1 MGKGVSGCAD
11 LANMAEKFL
20 EDRQWHRM
28 SEVVLKI
35 GPKIPPERATWFYQ
49 AMRPERTPGKC
60 DMIQKVRE
68 GTRRGIYLALRQ
80 LITRGLVE
88 CRETTDPSLPK
99 KPDNREYKLIMSSEE
114 MAKIRAEKRTATK
127 ETKEPTD
134 EAQKK
139 PDENQKP
146 KRQRKRTPMSTT
158 IAQPD
163 PTRYP
168 KEALNSAMA
177 FLADVDAMRDMFS
190 EQFPNSEDKNDLE
203 FHLRHVKRIISI
215 NFLSKPKM
223 LDPETPLPSPSP
235 SPSPEITTA
244 IVKG

>member
-28 SEVVLKI
+28 SEVVLEI

-49 AMRPERTPGKC
+49 AMRPERTPGKS
-60 DMIQKVRE
+60 DMTQKVRE

-80 LITRGLVE
+80 LIGRGLVE

-99 KPDNREYKLIMSSEE
+99 KPDNREYRLVMSSEE
-114 MAKIRAEKRTATK
+114 LAKLKAEKRKAPK
-127 ETKEPTD
+127 EHPD

-139 PDENQKP
+139 PDENPKP
-146 KRQRKRTPMSTT
+146 KRQRKRTPMSTAIT
-158 IAQPD
+158 QPD
-163 PTRYP
+163 TTRYP

-177 FLADVDAMRDMFS
+177 FLEDVDAVRDMFS
-190 EQFPNSEDKNDLE
+190 EQFPDSEDKDDLE
-203 FHLRHVKRIISI
+203 FHLRHVKRIITI
-215 NFLSKPKM
+215 NFLSKPKVM
-223 LDPETPLPSPSP
+223 EPETPPPTP
-235 SPSPEITTA
+235 EMKPEITTA